1 MNNDLLKIILKHQAE
16 IWLKENPLM
25 LNSQEKQKFLVG
37 LQEYIENKNVAI
49 DDEVYDFLVQRKLIQ
64 SEPREDIFLR
74 YLIKKYGKLENV
86 NILDVGAGRV
96 CSLSRAI
103 ANKGA
108 NVTAMDTNIRIS
120 NQHLKKAKIITIK
133 KLFCCDEFSKNGV
146 GTDIAKFNIIVGLE
160 PCDATEHIIRQ
171 SLKYNKPFEIN
182 LCAAPHK
189 GLNGE
194 TFRTYKQWY
203 DYLLKISKEI
213 LIIENDCGFIATN
226 NEEYLEM

>member
-1 MNNDLLKIILKHQAE
+1 
-16 IWLKENPLM
+16 
-25 LNSQEKQKFLVG
+25 
-37 LQEYIENKNVAI
+37 
-49 DDEVYDFLVQRKLIQ
+49 
-64 SEPREDIFLR
+64 
-74 YLIKKYGKLENV
+74 
-86 NILDVGAGRV
+86 
-96 CSLSRAI
+96 
-103 ANKGA
+103 
-108 NVTAMDTNIRIS
+108 MDTNIRIS
-120 NQHLKKAKIITIK
+120 NQHLKKAKITTIK

>member
-1 MNNDLLKIILKHQAE
+1 MV
-16 IWLKENPLM
+16 KENPLM

-64 SEPREDIFLR
+64 SEPREDTFLR
-74 YLIKKYGKLENV
+74 YLIKKYGTLENA

-96 CSLSRAI
+96 CSLSKAI

-120 NQHLKKAKIITIK
+120 NQHLKKAKITTIK

-146 GTDIAKFNIIVGLE
+146 GTDITKFNIIVGLE

-194 TFRTYKQWY
+194 TFSTYKQWY